1 MAGSGAEGDQPS
13 GDLTLRTLAMPADAN
28 PAGDIFGGWVLS
40 QMDIAAGICAAKEA
54 QCRVATVGIEAMSFL
69 KPIYVGDVL
78 CVYSSIKKLGR
89 TSISIALEAWVLRDR
104 LGDRVKVTDGTFTF
118 VALDDE
124 GNPNPYSKSNA

>member
-1 MAGSGAEGDQPS
+1 MSGSVAEGDQPS